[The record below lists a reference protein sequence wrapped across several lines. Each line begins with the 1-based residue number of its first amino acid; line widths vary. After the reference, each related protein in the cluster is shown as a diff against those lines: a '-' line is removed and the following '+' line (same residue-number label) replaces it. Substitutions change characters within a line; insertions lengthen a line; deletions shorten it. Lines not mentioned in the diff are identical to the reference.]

1 MAPDEL
7 NVTGARVGE
16 INMRE
21 RIDMNAGIS
30 RLLSLA
36 GITLLA
42 ACSGSYDGGTAND
55 GGGPTE
61 PVEFA
66 NVEEFFEARVEPTL
80 SFCVTCHVDNGV
92 ADTPEGERMKLSTD
106 RSRDMEMLRAS
117 WEAMERNNPLSR
129 ILLMSSGQGDPH
141 SGGSPWPIG
150 SNAYRDMRVVL
161 SCFEN
166 PDQCMQRIAEAGGG
180 VAPPSL
186 PLLGS
191 THGSSSNER
200 FCEGPDG
207 ETPQPDSAALPM
219 DPRKLVQPGFN
230 SGKAVFFNA
239 YWEDCREALPVA
251 AQEPKTCGEYRAKRD
266 EGWYLMSE
274 GFADKGDARTAAQW
288 RDQWRA
294 WGLASEPENF
304 DELYRLRTGRMRATF
319 HNPYPLPGEDP
330 NAPGVN
336 GGSGEL
342 PFGLRQRKDAEGNW
356 TGMIGTV
363 NCVSCHVGQVGT
375 EEDGPGLGTMYGVGN
390 SLGYSDTL
398 QRGQSDAV
406 TGFEILQFISY
417 DWDSIDSVNLAANF
431 GKYPATHMP
440 SLQDTPSWWNT
451 GSRTRK
457 FFDGGV
463 AMDSLRIDLAAASRN
478 ASPIGSERRAYIDR
492 HAQSAQSWVESL
504 KSPAYPREIDTALA
518 EQGAIL
524 FHAKNLWL
532 EQGNASRP
540 RPPGGNGSCASCH
553 GAYAPRFVN
562 DPEFLVDPSLA
573 GIAAHIAPKAVIGT
587 DTNRADQLA
596 GIFADV
602 WETSWWAYPEGD
614 PGFIDPDLKTPEQER
629 ADDSLAADRPM
640 GACDWRPGT
649 VGYLAPPLHGVW
661 ASAPYFHNGTV
672 PTVEAVLDSTKR
684 PDFWRRKVRSMGGVS
699 GFDTSLD
706 AYDFEEMGW
715 KHDVL
720 GCIQDSPDNFL
731 SCMPYRDEPTIAETA
746 SGTRPVRAPSTADTR
761 NIVNTKR
768 HANGN
773 GGHEFTDVLTA
784 EERRAIIEYLKTL

>member
-239 YWEDCREALPVA
+239 YWEDCREALPVES
-251 AQEPKTCGEYRAKRD
+251 QEPKTCGEYRAKRD
-266 EGWYLMSE
+266 EGWQMMSE
-274 GFADKGDARTAAQW
+274 GFARFGPAMTVAQW
-288 RDQWRA
+288 RDQWRS
-294 WGLASEPENF
+294 WGLTEEPENF
-304 DELYRLRTGRMRATF
+304 DELYRLMTGRTRATF

-330 NAPGVN
+330 NALGMN

-342 PFGLRQRKDAEGNW
+342 PFGFRQRKDAAGNW
-356 TGMIGTV
+356 TGMIGTIS
-363 NCVSCHVGQVGT
+363 CASCHVGQMGV
-375 EEDGPGLGTMYGVGN
+375 EEDGAGLGTLYGVGN
-390 SLGYSDTL
+390 SNRTEAGF

-406 TGFEILQFISY
+406 TGFERGLLTVA
-417 DWDSIDSVNLAANF
+417 DWDSVDISPNPA
-431 GKYPATHMP
+431 KYPATHFP
-440 SLQDTPSWWNT
+440 SVQDTPSWWNT

-457 FFDGGV
+457 FFDGGT
-463 AMDSLRIDLAAASRN
+463 AMDSLRIDLAGGAIAS
-478 ASPIGSERRAYIDR
+478 APTGAGRRAYIDR
-492 HAQSAQSWVESL
+492 YAQSAQSWVESL
-504 KSPAYPREIDTALA
+504 KSPDYPGEIDTALA
-518 EQGAIL
+518 EQGAVL

-532 EQGNASRP
+532 EPENASMP

-553 GAYAPRFVN
+553 GAYSPQFVN
-562 DPEFLVDPSLA
+562 DPQFLADPALA
-573 GIAAHIAPKAVIGT
+573 GIAAHIAPKAVIRT
-587 DTNRADQLA
+587 DAYRADQLA

-602 WETSWWAYPEGD
+602 WETTWWAYPEGSPGYVD
-614 PGFIDPDLKTPEQER
+614 PALKTPEQER
-629 ADDSLAADRPM
+629 ADDSLDADRPV
-640 GACDWRPGT
+640 GACGWRPGT
-649 VGYLAPPLHGVW
+649 IGYLAPPLHGVW
-661 ASAPYFHNGTV
+661 ASAPYLHNGAV
-672 PTVEAVLDSTKR
+672 PTVEAVLDSAKR
-684 PDFWRRKVRSMGGVS
+684 PTFWRRQIRSVGGIS

-706 AYDFEEMGW
+706 AYDFEGMGW
-715 KHDVL
+715 KHDIL

-731 SCMPYRDEPTIAETA
+731 ACTPYRDAATIAEMA
-746 SGTRPVRAPSTADTR
+746 SGTPPRPAASTADTR